1 VSVVITPSDSL
12 QKGQPY
18 QTASVVVGNTS
29 PRVSTVSLTPQTA
42 RPGDRLETQVEASD
56 SDHDRV
62 DLSFKWYR
70 NDTLVKEGDEPFLD
84 TTGFA
89 AGDKVVVEAT
99 AHDPIGPG
107 GFLKSEPL
115 VLGNSGPKIISTP
128 PISASQDHF
137 DYFVKAVD
145 PDGDRLTYHLEN
157 APPGMT
163 IGAESGHIAWQFPS
177 DQQGTFH
184 VKLVAKDSQGGMAF
198 QEFDLTLTAAAP
210 PKPAGA

>member
-1 VSVVITPSDSL
+1 M
-12 QKGQPY
+12 
-18 QTASVVVGNTS
+18 
-29 PRVSTVSLTPQTA
+29 TPQTA

-89 AGDKVVVEAT
+89 AGDKIVVEVT
-99 AHDPIGPG
+99 AHDPAGSG
-107 GFLKSEPL
+107 GSLTSEPL

-137 DYFVKAVD
+137 DYLVKAID
-145 PDGDRLTYHLEN
+145 PDGDRLTYQLEV
-157 APPGMT
+157 APVGMT
-163 IGAESGHIAWQFPS
+163 ISEELGHITWQIPT
-177 DQQGTFH
+177 DQHGTFH
-184 VKLVAKDSQGGMAF
+184 VKVVAKDGQGGIAS

-210 PKPAGA
+210 AKPLGG